1 VDGQLKMLIDLQAL
15 DTRISGLEAEAAKL
29 PREIA
34 AVRAYVDEARKAVD
48 TAKARLDAAKKDTR
62 AKEKDLEVAQ
72 AKRQKTEARL
82 YEVKTNKE
90 YSAALLEIEQIKQ
103 EKAGIEEEIL
113 TLMEMQERLTADI
126 KEAEARFKAREAQG
140 RSEEATLQE
149 KLKGVEAD
157 LALVRGDRNELARQL
172 PSIVLGEYERLL
184 RARGGLALA
193 PIIKPNLCAGCRM
206 TVTPQRIQ
214 ELRQQTAPLPC
225 ESCGRYLYWVA

>member
-1 VDGQLKMLIDLQAL
+1 MDGQLKMLIDLQAL